1 MWTDNF
7 RSQYLINCAL
17 SCWFRVA
24 FLDFSSSLLSYV
36 IDTLTRNH
44 QTRFTSDQKYFSTF
58 SRQKWSIRWNAEM
71 QLWFQFLHWHYVDD
85 YFFYYLPPFSA
96 YLPTPSRH
104 KLNGENNI
112 LPFQSIVR
120 NHEQRRFI
128 SCRYYLSIY
137 WPAGHVAWHY
147 VDDYFVLLCCL
158 LFSKQNSVDLIIIL
172 PSVIIRLSAYAISP

>member
-1 MWTDNF
+1 MAVWVRSLHELVKIILRSIGIEVWTDNF

-36 IDTLTRNH
+36 IDTITRNH

-58 SRQKWSIRWNAEM
+58 SRQKWSIRWNAIM
-71 QLWFQFLHWHYVDD
+71 ISVFTLTLCWWL
-85 YFFYYLPPFSA
+85 FFCYLPSFSV

-120 NHEQRRFI
+120 NHEQRRYI
-128 SCRYYLSIY
+128 SCCYYLSIY
-137 WPAGHVAWHY
+137 WPADHVAWHY
-147 VDDYFVLLCCL
+147 VDDYFVLLCC
-158 LFSKQNSVDLIIIL
+158 
-172 PSVIIRLSAYAISP
+172 